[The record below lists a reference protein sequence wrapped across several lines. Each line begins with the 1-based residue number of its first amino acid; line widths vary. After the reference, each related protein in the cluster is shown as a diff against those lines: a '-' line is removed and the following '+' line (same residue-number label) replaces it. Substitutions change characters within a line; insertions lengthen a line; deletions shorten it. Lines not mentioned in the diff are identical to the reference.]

1 MTDKEFGIWMMEN
14 LELAL
19 HVEAELRA
27 AGRMV
32 EEDGSDEAVVHNAM
46 VLIGEMKRR
55 CPERFPD
62 EQAGAQA

>member
-19 HVEAELRA
+19 QVEAELRA

-46 VLIGEMKRR
+46 VLIGEMKRSY
-55 CPERFPD
+55 PERFAD
-62 EQAGAQA
+62 EQGAQA

>member
-1 MTDKEFGIWMMEN
+1 MPDKEFGIWMMEN

-19 HVEAELRA
+19 QVEAELRA

-32 EEDGSDEAVVHNAM
+32 AEDGSDEAIVHNAM

-55 CPERFPD
+55 YPERFPD
-62 EQAGAQA
+62 ERVAD